1 MLLGWFCGPKPLS
14 QKQRSTLFLLHKTAY
29 TPSFGGFRLSSWR
42 LSLYS
47 KADGWEYLAS
57 GYVRLNQ
64 VSGGLNSMIVR
75 AEDGLVK
82 VFVNGARVHS
92 QAVSTA
98 IYRGDVAVAMG
109 VRRDSER
116 EGAVTRVTR
125 FTIDAL

>member
-1 MLLGWFCGPKPLS
+1 MDTSGPLLGGGWTGEGFR
-14 QKQRSTLFLLHKTAY
+14 QRCSGLLVQGD
-29 TPSFGGFRLSSWR
+29 SRLSSWR

-92 QAVSTA
+92 A
-98 IYRGDVAVAMG
+98 
-109 VRRDSER
+109 
-116 EGAVTRVTR
+116 
-125 FTIDAL
+125 

>member
-1 MLLGWFCGPKPLS
+1 MLGWFCGPKPLS

-29 TPSFGGFRLSSWR
+29 TPSFGVFRLSSWR

-64 VSGGLNSMIVR
+64 VSGGLNSMIVW

-82 VFVNGARVHS
+82 VFVNGALISQDFWYRAIASLGVSMLMPMWGRV
-92 QAVSTA
+92 V
-98 IYRGDVAVAMG
+98 
-109 VRRDSER
+109 
-116 EGAVTRVTR
+116 
-125 FTIDAL
+125 L